1 MSTNN
6 CSSCFVYYR
15 VFVGWLG
22 DRKLMNRTILQG
34 CGGILA
40 ASLTL
45 VSLLF
50 KSYVLLAVYEGFY
63 GASTGKLRLDEFI
76 QIVLTMSHAW
86 LVKKLVIGN
95 PYFFP
100 AISMHSRITNLS
112 GEYLVSGNT
121 NSCMFYF
128 PPAIFV
134 ALHGSVI
141 VDVFTIE
148 RVDLGVGMTMV
159 SSGLAGFLVLPLAG
173 YYSLIHW

>member
-1 MSTNN
+1 M
-6 CSSCFVYYR
+6 
-15 VFVGWLG
+15 
-22 DRKLMNRTILQG
+22 I
-34 CGGILA
+34 
-40 ASLTL
+40 
-45 VSLLF
+45 
-50 KSYVLLAVYEGFY
+50 
-63 GASTGKLRLDEFI
+63 GKKTCHWKPL
-76 QIVLTMSHAW
+76 
-86 LVKKLVIGN
+86 
-95 PYFFP
+95 FFP

-173 YYSLIHW
+173 YYSRIH